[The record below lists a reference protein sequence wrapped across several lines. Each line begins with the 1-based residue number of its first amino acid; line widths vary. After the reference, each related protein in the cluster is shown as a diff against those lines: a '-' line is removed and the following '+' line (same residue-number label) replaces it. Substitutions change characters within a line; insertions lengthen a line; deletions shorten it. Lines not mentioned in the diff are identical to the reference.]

1 MVRACQTV
9 NGTGEIYSAL
19 LTNGA
24 PFLAPSMRFPSPSP
38 PLSSPD
44 KEEIPRIRFVEVDQL
59 YIQN

>member
-24 PFLAPSMRFPSPSP
+24 PFLAPSMRFPSPL
-38 PLSSPD
+38 LSSPD